1 MSTITSSFGS
11 GFLVADGDRMA
22 IGFPNSA
29 YSARGDSSV
38 YLISDY
44 APVQITVD
52 SPVYVDPVVPVRG
65 NCFRHAVAGRQE
77 VTIEVKGY
85 GLQLVSL
92 DDAVNLFRNADSLSV
107 NELLAIAYQ
116 KMRSRQP

>member
-1 MSTITSSFGS
+1 MSTINSSSGL

-29 YSARGDSSV
+29 YSAGGDSSV
-38 YLISDY
+38 CLISNY
-44 APVQITVD
+44 APVRITVN
-52 SPVYVDPVVPVRG
+52 SPVYVMEMVNG
-65 NCFRHAVAGRQE
+65 FSHAVPNPYADQQE
-77 VTIEVKGY
+77 ATIEVKGY

-92 DDAVNLFRNADSLSV
+92 EAAVNLFRNANSLSV

-116 KMRSRQP
+116 KMRSRQS